1 MTMNEQTKILDN
13 KIRSSKVQY
22 DLDRQNA
29 KISALSSGELDK
41 YEYLTGED
49 LGYKPDI
56 VQKARFE
63 YSPLGQLF
71 NKGLTTDEKQERLL
85 KGLKYFEDKT
95 DKQLEENKDSQLGVK
110 STGYIVKEELSQKAK
125 NMLQKLNNQE
135 KLNNYKKLSFRGANN
150 KDCDFINFRSLREIF
165 RTIYYGEILIPG
177 AEREKNNFD
186 DMIRILKAYK
196 PRKDSKYYKL
206 KQDLLINAQNFYDG
220 REMII
225 KAFKNKIFPVSNPDC
240 YPEYASE
247 EDISPKSSISSDS
260 EDESLSNNT
269 YNDLYENI
277 FNVEQKLNHELI
289 RKYFKKGSL
298 LELFKYLKLSNNKV
312 INSSKE
318 AVIEANLLKLKY
330 DIRNMSDEDVKR
342 KNLDLIA
349 HLVKKIPDTVKKINN
364 REQQPDI
371 TDMTELESEESAAQ
385 RQKGQG
391 LKILTP
397 KQMIIRLSIL
407 LAQKKQ

>member
-1 MTMNEQTKILDN
+1 
-13 KIRSSKVQY
+13 
-22 DLDRQNA
+22 
-29 KISALSSGELDK
+29 
-41 YEYLTGED
+41 
-49 LGYKPDI
+49 
-56 VQKARFE
+56 
-63 YSPLGQLF
+63 
-71 NKGLTTDEKQERLL
+71 
-85 KGLKYFEDKT
+85 
-95 DKQLEENKDSQLGVK
+95 
-110 STGYIVKEELSQKAK
+110 
-125 NMLQKLNNQE
+125 
-135 KLNNYKKLSFRGANN
+135 
-150 KDCDFINFRSLREIF
+150 
-165 RTIYYGEILIPG
+165 
-177 AEREKNNFD
+177 
-186 DMIRILKAYK
+186 MIRILKAYK

-206 KQDLLINAQNFYDG
+206 KQDYLINAQNFYDG

-225 KAFKNKIFPVSNPDC
+225 KAFKNKIFPLSNPDC
-240 YPEYASE
+240 YLEYVSE

-260 EDESLSNNT
+260 ESLSNNA

-277 FNVEQKLNHELI
+277 LNVEQKLNHELI

-318 AVIEANLLKLKY
+318 AVIEFNLLKLKY

-349 HLVKKIPDTVKKINN
+349 HLVKKIPDTVKKINY

-371 TDMTELESEESAAQ
+371 TDMTELEREESAAQ